1 MHKGRP
7 LGFRADYLTE
17 SVQSRK
23 DKKDGCLVLKDH
35 SCKLNQLSGIVKG
48 KPGTFPYRSRL
59 MELMSTKVPRKGVH

>member
-7 LGFRADYLTE
+7 FGFIADYLTE

-48 KPGTFPYRSRL
+48 KPYRSRL